1 MKAPRFA
8 LAPRRARSLA
18 PVAAALLAC
27 ATLLFGA
34 CASTP
39 RAKPL
44 VEETQWI
51 NAQQLAKTEQ
61 CADIAVE
68 PIVNCTPT
76 TTASTVVLRDALAQ
90 ALVKRRYSPLAPA
103 YVDARA
109 REASSSEAPPDARL
123 EIVVDRWD
131 ERLLAQQGS
140 LFVGAT
146 VRMLPGQGEGELW
159 SASLVRRL
167 ELGPLAN
174 MPRTRAGVCDKAMA
188 QFAPYVAEL
197 LPVRSAPG
205 D

>member
-1 MKAPRFA
+1 MKALRCASTLRFA
-8 LAPRRARSLA
+8 RPLAPFAASLLA
-18 PVAAALLAC
+18 SAALL
-27 ATLLFGA
+27 LGA
-34 CASTP
+34 CASKA
-39 RAKPL
+39 RSEPL

-51 NAQQLAKTEQ
+51 NAVQLSQTEQ

-68 PIVNCTPT
+68 PIVNCTPA
-76 TTASTVVLRDALAQ
+76 TTASTAVLREALAQ

-109 REASSSEAPPDARL
+109 REASNNEAPPDARL
-123 EIVVDRWD
+123 EVVVDRWD

-146 VRMLPGQGEGELW
+146 VRLLPGSGEGELW

-167 ELGPLAN
+167 ELGPLAT
-174 MPRTRAGVCDKAMA
+174 MPRTRAGVCDKAML

-205 D
+205 S

>member
-1 MKAPRFA
+1 MKALRTTSAPDSARL
-8 LAPRRARSLA
+8 LAPF
-18 PVAAALLAC
+18 AALLAC
-27 ATLLFGA
+27 AALLLGS
-34 CASTP
+34 CAS
-39 RAKPL
+39 KGGQQHL

-51 NAQQLAKTEQ
+51 NALQLPQTEQ
-61 CADIAVE
+61 CADIAIE

-76 TTASTVVLRDALAQ
+76 TTASTVVLREALAQ
-90 ALVKRRYSPLAPA
+90 ALVQRRYSPLAAA

-109 REASSSEAPPDARL
+109 REASSAEAPPDARL
-123 EIVVDRWD
+123 EVVVDRWD

-146 VRMLPGQGEGELW
+146 VRLRPGEGEGELW

-174 MPRTRAGVCDKAMA
+174 LPRTRAGVCDKAMA